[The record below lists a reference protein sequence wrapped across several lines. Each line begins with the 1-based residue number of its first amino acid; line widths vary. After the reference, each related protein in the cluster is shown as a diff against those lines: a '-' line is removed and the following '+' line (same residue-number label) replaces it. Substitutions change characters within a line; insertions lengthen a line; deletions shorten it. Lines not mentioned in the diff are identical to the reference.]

1 MFSNI
6 LFQAPIGGE
15 YLLYRTAMIHL
26 GFGVSLMTVEE
37 EIEMLEGAKEH
48 LEIQTKSIETGLQK
62 LKAQLSI
69 FSAETTALSTF
80 SVA

>member
-1 MFSNI
+1 M
-6 LFQAPIGGE
+6 GGE
-15 YLLYRTAMIHL
+15 YLLCRTAMVHL
-26 GFGVSLMTVEE
+26 GFGVRLMIVRE

-69 FSAETTALSTF
+69 FSVQTTALSTF
-80 SVA
+80 SVV